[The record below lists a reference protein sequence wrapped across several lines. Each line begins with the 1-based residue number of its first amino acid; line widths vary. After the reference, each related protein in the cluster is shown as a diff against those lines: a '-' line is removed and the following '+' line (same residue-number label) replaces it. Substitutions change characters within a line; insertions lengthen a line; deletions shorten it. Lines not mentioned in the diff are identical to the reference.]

1 MYVSDKKSKMS
12 VCMRALLNHG
22 IKYWTA
28 SLEKCKSPVNVSL
41 IFQSLNNERDTTIA
55 QDAVHEVLPPQDVF
69 GQSRT
74 IGISESSTIHSGQQP
89 GLKTY
94 EK

>member
-1 MYVSDKKSKMS
+1 M
-12 VCMRALLNHG
+12 
-22 IKYWTA
+22 

-55 QDAVHEVLPPQDVF
+55 QDAVLPPQDVF

-74 IGISESSTIHSGQQP
+74 IRISESSTTHSGQPP

-94 EK
+94 EKEPLNMDMSGSDHTVPVD

>member
-1 MYVSDKKSKMS
+1 M
-12 VCMRALLNHG
+12 
-22 IKYWTA
+22 
-28 SLEKCKSPVNVSL
+28 SLEKCKSPVNASL
-41 IFQSLNNERDTTIA
+41 IFQSLNNERDTTIS